1 MLWDMLDQ
9 IDRKLLELLQSD
21 ASLTN
26 AQLAERINTSVSQA
40 GRRKLRL
47 EQEGFITASR
57 AQLDPERLGLSIEA
71 FIELS
76 LNWHDA
82 DLVEPLHT
90 VLRDQPEIVEVWALT
105 GQADYLLRVYCRDLK
120 QLNRL
125 VHDVLLRH
133 KVVAKVESKIVMNQ
147 VKSGGALPIPR

>member
-1 MLWDMLDQ
+1 
-9 IDRKLLELLQSD
+9 
-21 ASLTN
+21 
-26 AQLAERINTSVSQA
+26 
-40 GRRKLRL
+40 
-47 EQEGFITASR
+47 
-57 AQLDPERLGLSIEA
+57 
-71 FIELS
+71 
-76 LNWHDA
+76 
-82 DLVEPLHT
+82 LHT
-90 VLRDQPEIVEVWALT
+90 VLRDQPEIVDVWALT